1 MQLVQKVSWV
11 NNETLTRLKVDGNLL
26 DPRLLTDENFKV
38 TDSQTPLHGHML
50 NADISLLSKD
60 SLLSCPWG
68 EKSLTFSLN
77 STRLIWTP
85 HYYKQFA
92 LSLGKE
98 NPYIFSKVNP
108 LNMDTPVI
116 QTLSMAPLSVHI
128 NGLDCASQCTGPERI
143 ATGLEILPQT

>member
-1 MQLVQKVSWV
+1 MQLVQKFSWV
-11 NNETLTRLKVDGNLL
+11 NNETLTRLKVDGNVL

-68 EKSLTFSLN
+68 KKSLTFSLN

-98 NPYIFSKVNP
+98 SPYIFSKVNP

-116 QTLSMAPLSVHI
+116 QTFTIAPSV
-128 NGLDCASQCTGPERI
+128 S
-143 ATGLEILPQT
+143 ILMGQTVQVCVQLPYKQPLG

>member
-1 MQLVQKVSWV
+1 MQLVQKFSWV
-11 NNETLTRLKVDGNLL
+11 NNETLTRLKVDGNVL

-68 EKSLTFSLN
+68 KKSLTFSLN

-98 NPYIFSKVNP
+98 SPYIFSKVNP

-116 QTLSMAPLSVHI
+116 QTLSMAPLSVHF